1 MCSGHACG
9 VHWIDLEDQRRAGGM
24 LLGCLG
30 VLGGLLEVPWGPL
43 GVSWEVLGCLGG
55 PGSVLGTPCGGP
67 WGDFGGLG
75 RSLDQSWE
83 VRILLFRLCL
93 VVFWDV
99 MFFDDFSEKFRG
111 DDVFWK
117 NENLYGF
124 YIDSRRFTCC
134 YFMCFRYVF

>member
-1 MCSGHACG
+1 MCSGHAFG
-9 VHWIDLEDQRRAGGM
+9 VHLIDLEDQRRAGGM

-55 PGSVLGTPCGGP
+55 PGSVLGGP

-83 VRILLFRLCL
+83 VRMLLFR
-93 VVFWDV
+93 
-99 MFFDDFSEKFRG
+99 
-111 DDVFWK
+111 
-117 NENLYGF
+117 
-124 YIDSRRFTCC
+124 
-134 YFMCFRYVF
+134 